1 MDVSVDVEKISQ
13 ANGKGGQNIRMAS
26 QLTGWDLNI
35 MSTADMENKAE
46 SEGRVLVE
54 LFMKQLDVDEE
65 VAVVL
70 AAEGFSSIEE
80 VAYVPE
86 SEFLSIEEFDE
97 EIVEELRGRARD
109 ALLMK
114 AISQEED
121 EGEPKQDLLEME
133 GMDEALA
140 HKLASKGVCAM
151 DDLAELAID
160 ELTEIQEMTEER
172 ASALIMTARAP
183 WFENEE
189 EANQ

>member
-1 MDVSVDVEKISQ
+1 
-13 ANGKGGQNIRMAS
+13 
-26 QLTGWDLNI
+26 

-46 SEGRVLVE
+46 TEGRVLVE
-54 LFMKQLDVDEE
+54 LFMSQLDVDEE
-65 VAVVL
+65 VAVIL

-97 EIVEELRGRARD
+97 EIVAELRGRARD

-114 AISQEED
+114 AISQEEK
-121 EGEPKQDLLEME
+121 ENEPQQDLLDME
-133 GMDEALA
+133 GMDATLA
-140 HKLASKGVCAM
+140 QQLASKGVYSM
-151 DDLAELAID
+151 EDLAEQAID
-160 ELTEIQEMTEER
+160 DLMDIDEMTEER

-183 WFENEE
+183 WFENQD